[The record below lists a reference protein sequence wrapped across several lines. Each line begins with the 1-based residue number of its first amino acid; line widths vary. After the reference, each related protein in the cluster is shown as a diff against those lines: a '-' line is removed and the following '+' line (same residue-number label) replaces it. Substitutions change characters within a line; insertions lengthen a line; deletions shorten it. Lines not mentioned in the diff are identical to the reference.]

1 MEKTKGGIEMKVVP
15 IEKQSKKNQKE
26 YYKRQRQTNG
36 FNTGT
41 RDMGKIKDEE
51 FAKILDK
58 ELDNY
63 NY

>member
-1 MEKTKGGIEMKVVP
+1 MKVVP

>member
-1 MEKTKGGIEMKVVP
+1 MKVIP

-41 RDMGKIKDEE
+41 RDMGDIKANLFDKIFQEE
-51 FAKILDK
+51 CKKYQAED
-58 ELDNY
+58 DY
-63 NY
+63 S